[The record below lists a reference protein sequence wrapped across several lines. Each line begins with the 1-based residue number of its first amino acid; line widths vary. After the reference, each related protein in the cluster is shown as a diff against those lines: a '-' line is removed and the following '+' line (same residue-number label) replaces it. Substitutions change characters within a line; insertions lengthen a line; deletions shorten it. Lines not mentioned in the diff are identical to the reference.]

1 MATAAQIAANIA
13 NSKRSCGPKTPE
25 GKARARDNALKHGL
39 FAATLLIKGEDPEQY
54 NALVDDL
61 IEQFDPIGTME
72 NLLLSRMSACHW
84 QSRRAT
90 INLSKQFE
98 SSGEQDNAKQI
109 SLALR
114 CQTTADR
121 GFYRALNELRKAQ
134 KERYMTAETEA
145 ASESTEEEIGFVPQT
160 PEAQEPEAPEPEAPE
175 SNDAQEPAPPENQA
189 KPAQIILSW
198 VASTPEQDRI
208 RVERYLARKN
218 KLLEDSH
225 VIRRSRVIE

>member
-13 NSKRSCGPKTPE
+13 NSKKSCGPKTPE

-54 NALVDDL
+54 SALVDDL
-61 IEQFDPIGTME
+61 IEEFQPVGTVE
-72 NLLLSRMSACHW
+72 NLLLSLMSAYHW

-121 GFYRALNELRKAQ
+121 GFYLALNELRKAQ
-134 KERYMTAETEA
+134 NERYMTAETEV
-145 ASESTEEEIGFVPQT
+145 ASESTEEEIGFVPQS
-160 PEAQEPEAPEPEAPE
+160 PEAQEPEAPEPEDREANDAPE
-175 SNDAQEPAPPENQA
+175 SAPPENQA
-189 KPAQIILSW
+189 RPAQIILSW
-198 VASTPEQDRI
+198 VDSTSEQDRI

-218 KLLEDSH
+218 KSREDSQL
-225 VIRRSRVIE
+225 SEEAA

>member
-13 NSKRSCGPKTPE
+13 NSKKSCGPKTPE

-61 IEQFDPIGTME
+61 IEEFQPLGTME

-114 CQTTADR
+114 CQTAADR

-145 ASESTEEEIGFVPQT
+145 APEFIEEDIGSVPQT

-175 SNDAQEPAPPENQA
+175 INDPQDSAPPESQA
-189 KPAQIILSW
+189 KPAQIIFGW
-198 VASTPEQDRI
+198 VESTSEQDRI
-208 RVERYLARKN
+208 RVERYLARKD
-218 KLLEDSH
+218 KAVEDSH
-225 VIRRSRVIE
+225 SSEEAA